1 MQPLQKS
8 GKPKGRLSNSY
19 LLRKVVKG
27 AVMQIEK
34 ALINDRLRV
43 FKSIL
48 KISHSNYLQFYY
60 NLPMKFTIFLK
71 ISPVFNSFFYL

>member
-8 GKPKGRLSNSY
+8 GKPKGRLSNNY

-27 AVMQIEK
+27 AVIQIEK

-48 KISHSNYLQFYY
+48 KISHSNYLQFYN

-71 ISPVFNSFFYL
+71 ISPLFNSFFYL

>member
-8 GKPKGRLSNSY
+8 GKPKGRLSNNY

-48 KISHSNYLQFYY
+48 KISHSNYLQFYN

-71 ISPVFNSFFYL
+71 ISPLFNSFFYL